1 LLVEVTHSQNDCQL
15 EAPERCWM
23 VVVMRTEIQPVGRI
37 PAANKKGRNTDLR
50 NVKEDCGDGSHW
62 RLSAPDPSYQ
72 LS

>member
-1 LLVEVTHSQNDCQL
+1 

-50 NVKEDCGDGSHW
+50 NVKEDCGAGTVWHLSLSDRSH
-62 RLSAPDPSYQ
+62 Q
-72 LS
+72 LR

>member
-1 LLVEVTHSQNDCQL
+1 
-15 EAPERCWM
+15 M

-62 RLSAPDPSYQ
+62 HLSASDPSYQ

>member
-1 LLVEVTHSQNDCQL
+1 
-15 EAPERCWM
+15 M

-50 NVKEDCGDGSHW
+50 NVKEDCEDGSHW
-62 RLSAPDPSYQ
+62 HLSASDPSYQ